1 MQVPEPD
8 HTLSL
13 IFTIAVV
20 LSILV
25 QAAVF
30 VGLYFAVTTALKKVT
45 AILEEVKGKAM
56 PLVGSAQGI
65 AQNVQSIVQDVTPKV
80 KTVASHIVEISGTV
94 RDQAKHVNSTVD
106 DVVDKTKAQ
115 AAKVDDMVSAV
126 LGSISHAGST
136 VQAGVA
142 KPARRVSHIFQG
154 FQATIESLFGK
165 KPASNGRDDS
175 PYPAGRTAE
184 RTTRYTTG
192 VEEDFAATGTA
203 ASQTIH
209 PPPTTSSPR

>member
-1 MQVPEPD
+1 MQVPEPN

-13 IFTIAVV
+13 VFTIAVV
-20 LSILV
+20 LSIV
-25 QAAVF
+25 IQAGVF
-30 VGLYFAVTTALKKVT
+30 LGLFFAVTTALKKLL
-45 AILEEVKGKAM
+45 AIVEEVKAKAM

-65 AQNVQSIVQDVTPKV
+65 AQNVQSIVQDVTPKI
-80 KTVASHIVEISGTV
+80 KTVSSHVVEISGTV

-142 KPARRVSHIFQG
+142 KPARRVSHLFQG
-154 FQATIESLFGK
+154 FQATFDSFFRK
-165 KPASNGRDDS
+165 KHAANGHDDPA
-175 PYPAGRTAE
+175 YPAGRTAL
-184 RTTRYTTG
+184 
-192 VEEDFAATGTA
+192 VEEDFAATGSA

>member
-13 IFTIAVV
+13 VFTIAVV
-20 LSILV
+20 LSIII
-25 QAAVF
+25 QAGVF
-30 VGLYFAVTTALKKVT
+30 LGLFFAVTTALKKLM
-45 AILEEVKGKAM
+45 AIVEEVKGKAM

-65 AQNVQSIVQDVTPKV
+65 VQNVQSIVQDVTPKV
-80 KTVASHIVEISGTV
+80 KTVTSHVVEISGTV
-94 RDQAKHVNSTVD
+94 RDQTKHVNSTVD

-142 KPARRVSHIFQG
+142 KPARRVSHFFQG
-154 FQATIESLFGK
+154 LQATVDSLFGK
-165 KPASNGRDDS
+165 KHAANGHDGPA
-175 PYPAGRTAE
+175 YPAGRT
-184 RTTRYTTG
+184 T
-192 VEEDFAATGTA
+192 VMEEDFAATGTA

-209 PPPTTSSPR
+209 PPPATSSRR